1 LQQQNK
7 RTSPRDPPSQAK
19 RPADP
24 REGDTEASITES
36 KAEVATISTPN
47 LDWLRDV
54 PPELE
59 ECLSPLEKI
68 VLRILRRYAEEE
80 IVDEQRKTA

>member
-1 LQQQNK
+1 LPQQNK

-19 RPADP
+19 RAADP
-24 REGDTEASITES
+24 REGDANASIIEPQ
-36 KAEVATISTPN
+36 AEVATISKPN
-47 LDWLRDV
+47 LDWLKDV

-59 ECLSPLEKI
+59 ENLSPLEKI

-80 IVDEQRKTA
+80 IVDERRKTA